1 MTESQLIGPN
11 ARKKLIQEE
20 HNTKP
25 NRATVTKEKEIK
37 TAPQV
42 HFKNQNRA
50 LSWRQIPVPFFRQ
63 YASHVKYSAFRSYLR
78 GKHTHKADS

>member
-1 MTESQLIGPN
+1 M
-11 ARKKLIQEE
+11 
-20 HNTKP
+20 
-25 NRATVTKEKEIK
+25 TKEEEIK

-42 HFKNQNRA
+42 RFKNQNRA

-78 GKHTHKADS
+78 GKHIHKADS